1 MTDSMKKELRD
12 GFNKLCDNLYD
23 TAVKSFEMVEKDMP
37 SELTEEQKMQIFSN
51 IFTTCLE
58 TQDKLLKATTADVES
73 KLQDKEFMAK
83 AVKEVNNG

>member
-12 GFNKLCDNLYD
+12 GINKLCDNLYN

-37 SELTEEQKMQIFSN
+37 SELTEEQKMHIFSSV
-51 IFTTCLE
+51 FQTSLE
-58 TQDKLLKATTADVES
+58 TQKKLLDTTTSDVES

-83 AVKEVNNG
+83 AMKEVNNG